1 MDRLAGIE
9 TEENRQPFVLSIA
22 GLDPSGGAGLLADIK
37 TFQSQGV
44 YGLGVMT
51 ASTMQTDKACFRV
64 GWQPEKTVLET
75 VQRLSERFVISAV
88 KLGVLRSRLMLEK
101 ILAQIQ
107 ATLPDAKIIWDPVFK
122 ATAGADFFQLEPA
135 DLSGDHAAGWIG
147 ILKACTVITPNA
159 VEANIL
165 SRLLGLNSAGGFG
178 QEITRLDPLMRQIG
192 RYTAVLLKGGHLEN
206 GPDTYGCDQESPRN
220 I

>member
-1 MDRLAGIE
+1 
-9 TEENRQPFVLSIA
+9 
-22 GLDPSGGAGLLADIK
+22 
-37 TFQSQGV
+37 
-44 YGLGVMT
+44 
-51 ASTMQTDKACFRV
+51 
-64 GWQPEKTVLET
+64 
-75 VQRLSERFVISAV
+75 
-88 KLGVLRSRLMLEK
+88 MLEK

-206 GPDTYGCDQESPRN
+206 GPDTYGCDQESPAIYDRLYYRADPSDELRVVSVRGN
-220 I
+220 RSARQGPAGDFEKHGSGCVHSSLVTALLARQLALPEAAAAAKTYMEEFLFRTRGRLGVHTG